1 MSENRSVLVLGGARS
16 GKSTFALEMV
26 KPFPAKTLI
35 ATLEPKDEEM
45 KARIARHKRERGP
58 GWSVIE
64 EPVALAR
71 ALTQAQAKSQAV
83 IVDCMTLWLTNV
95 LLSGKPENKIL
106 TDLEKICKIVARPKC
121 LLVLVSNEVGLGIVP
136 GDPLSRQFRDL
147 QGKANQML
155 AQSAGEVYL
164 MAAGIALKLKGSVA
178 QKNCY

>member
-1 MSENRSVLVLGGARS
+1 M
-16 GKSTFALEMV
+16 AL
-26 KPFPAKTLI
+26 
-35 ATLEPKDEEM
+35 
-45 KARIARHKRERGP
+45 
-58 GWSVIE
+58 
-64 EPVALAR
+64 
-71 ALTQAQAKSQAV
+71 
-83 IVDCMTLWLTNV
+83 
-95 LLSGKPENKIL
+95 
-106 TDLEKICKIVARPKC
+106 PKC